1 MMVVFGQSEYMS
13 LDNDVTMVLARN
25 RISAAPCSAFSFE
38 KLYAIYS
45 LDECLLLCEVSQK
58 SIRGFSRYLEIFI
71 KRYKLCMPWSLHFMQ
86 TNLLL
91 FGCFRKVFITH
102 SISEGNQTRYI
113 LPCCMEIWCCA
124 KLGTIGNPR
133 TKKLP
138 NLTSLQYLLT
148 FAPMLN
154 NF

>member
-1 MMVVFGQSEYMS
+1 MVVFGQSEYMS

-91 FGCFRKVFITH
+91 FGCFRKSFI
-102 SISEGNQTRYI
+102 S
-113 LPCCMEIWCCA
+113 LLFC
-124 KLGTIGNPR
+124 
-133 TKKLP
+133 KLP
-138 NLTSLQYLLT
+138 LYTLQAAERKYTWAIPKQMKTHESGKTQCWALL
-148 FAPMLN
+148 
-154 NF
+154 